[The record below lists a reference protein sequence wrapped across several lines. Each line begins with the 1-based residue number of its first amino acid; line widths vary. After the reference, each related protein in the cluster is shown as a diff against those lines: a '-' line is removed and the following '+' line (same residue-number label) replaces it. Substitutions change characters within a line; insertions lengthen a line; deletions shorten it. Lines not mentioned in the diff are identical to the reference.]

1 VKKSVSQ
8 ELERKLNPEQI
19 AAVTHGEGPQL
30 VLAGAGSGKTRVIT
44 YRIYWLIEEL
54 GVDPGTIAA
63 MTFTN
68 KAAGEMRERVEEL
81 LDLHPL
87 PTSVGTF
94 HRYGLLMMRRYG
106 ERVGLRRD
114 FHVLDTSDQIGLV
127 KEALTA
133 EGLSETAF
141 SPRSVLGQISSAKN
155 RLIDAPAY
163 EARAQNFFE
172 KKVAV
177 LYRRYQGL
185 LGAASGVD
193 FDDLIALPVK
203 LLSTDPEL
211 KERIRRWTRFLLVD
225 EYQDT
230 NHAQLRLI
238 QELIGPN
245 GNLTA
250 VGDEDQ
256 GIYRWRGA
264 DINNILEF
272 ETAFPDAAVHKLEQ
286 NYRSTQ
292 TILDVSGALIANNVN
307 RRGKRLWTEA
317 GAGQKAEL
325 YRASDEGDEATWI
338 VRTLQRLRQSYKLGD
353 MAILVR
359 TNAQTRAIEDELL
372 SREIP
377 YSLVGGVRFYDRA
390 EIKDLVAYLRVLRN
404 PRDNF
409 SLMRVVN
416 QPPRGI
422 GKSTLELL
430 RDRASQLG
438 QPLWDVLYL
447 DDLGNLPARS
457 ATALRKFRDLIVGL
471 QQAAGDLPL
480 PALLDRLLEATAY
493 TDLYNKQDDPDDQ
506 ARLENIREFL
516 SAAQEFTEGNSYNS
530 GDQDL
535 LTAFLDHVA
544 LVSDLDSLQSEKGV
558 SLMTFHSAKG
568 LEFRAVVVAG
578 LEDGLLPHFN
588 SQGARED
595 IEEERR
601 LLYVGMTRARERLFL
616 TCCRRR
622 RIAGRYQDQAESPFL
637 SELPDQLLDVSQSP
651 DLFSS
656 ERIDQR
662 AQGVYSFFG
671 GGGGRPGA
679 APSAPATPF
688 RPAAAPVSPP
698 ASYGRPAAPPRPSTP
713 DPTAGPPRRP
723 LKRGSRVR
731 HPTLGPGVI
740 LEMEGDGDE
749 ARLTVFF
756 EKSGK
761 RKLVAKFANLEM
773 L

>member
-1 VKKSVSQ
+1 MKKSVSH

-19 AAVTHGEGPQL
+19 AAVTHGDGPQL

-44 YRIYWLIEEL
+44 HRIYWLIEEM

-68 KAAGEMRERVEEL
+68 KAAGEMRERVEDL

-114 FHVLDTSDQIGLV
+114 FHVLDTADQIGLI
-127 KEALTA
+127 KEALTS

-141 SPRSVLGQISSAKN
+141 SPRAVLGQISSAKN
-155 RLIDAPAY
+155 RLIDAAAY
-163 EARAQNFFE
+163 EAKAQNFFE
-172 KKVAV
+172 KKVAT

-272 ETAFPDAAVHKLEQ
+272 EKAFPDAVIHKLEQ

-307 RRGKRLWTEA
+307 RRGKRLWTEVGG
-317 GAGQKAEL
+317 GAKAEL
-325 YRASDEGDEATWI
+325 YRASDEGDEAGWI
-338 VRTLQRLRQSYKLGD
+338 VRTLQRLRASYKLGD

-409 SLMRVVN
+409 SLMRIVN

-471 QQAAGDLPL
+471 QQSAGDLPL
-480 PALLDRLLEATAY
+480 PALLERLLEATAY
-493 TDLYNKQDDPDDQ
+493 TDLYKQEDPDDQ

-516 SAAQEFTEGNSYNS
+516 SAAQEFSEANSYNA

-535 LTAFLDHVA
+535 LTGFLDHVA

-558 SLMTFHSAKG
+558 SLMTLHSAKG

-595 IEEERR
+595 VEEERR

-616 TCCRRR
+616 SCCRRR
-622 RIAGRYQDQAESPFL
+622 RMAGRYQDQTESPFL
-637 SELPDQLLDVSQSP
+637 AELPDQLLTVSQSS
-651 DLFSS
+651 DLFTS
-656 ERIDQR
+656 ERMDQR
-662 AQGVYSFFG
+662 SQSVYSFFG
-671 GGGGRPGA
+671 GGGGRPA
-679 APSAPATPF
+679 ASPSLPPPRSA
-688 RPAAAPVSPP
+688 RPAPVSPA
-698 ASYGRPAAPPRPSTP
+698 ASYGRPAAPPRPSAP

-723 LKRGSRVR
+723 LKRGGRVR

-740 LEMEGDGDE
+740 LELEGEGDE